1 MFQSDFQKVSDF
13 NTQFGVKLHTSF
25 QHDIF
30 DKEPN
35 NVEFCLK
42 LIREEVKELHEAMS
56 ERDYIEV
63 IDALADILYVVYGM
77 GCRIGINMDHYFD
90 MFCDTLKT
98 NFNMINK
105 IKESQITYNINDKTP
120 ITEPTKF
127 KKVLEYIIDFKKI
140 DRPSFEVVNDENFKN
155 ALSLLQ
161 TINIMMEKLESS
173 VVNKQYEDVV
183 ICLSGIAFTSYKM
196 CAVLG
201 TDMDEAFTIVHDNNM
216 SKLCSTEEDAIATVS
231 YYITNKNK
239 LGYDSPAY
247 RLAPDNMHWIVFN
260 ESTKKILKSIKW
272 KEVDL
277 TIMYNNQ

>member
-1 MFQSDFQKVSDF
+1 MFQSDFQKVGYF
-13 NTQFGVKLHTSF
+13 NTQFGVDLKTSF
-25 QHDIF
+25 RDA
-30 DKEPN
+30 
-35 NVEFCLK
+35 EFCLK
-42 LIREEVKELHEAMS
+42 LIREEVKELHEAMT

-77 GCRIGINMDHYFD
+77 GCRVGINMDYYFD
-90 MFCDTLKT
+90 MFCDTLNT

-247 RLAPDNMHWIVFN
+247 RLAPDNTHWIVFN

-277 TIMYNNQ
+277 TVMYNTQ